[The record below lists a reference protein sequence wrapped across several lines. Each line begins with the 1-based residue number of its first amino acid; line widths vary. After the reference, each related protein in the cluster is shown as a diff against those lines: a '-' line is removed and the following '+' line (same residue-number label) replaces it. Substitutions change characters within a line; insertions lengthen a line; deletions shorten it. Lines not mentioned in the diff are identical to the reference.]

1 MILVMVVEYTLAV
14 VIAFDADEN
23 KKKCCFLM
31 KQQLVY
37 MRNMYFS
44 LIEHC

>member
-23 KKKCCFLM
+23 KKKMLFLDETTIG
-31 KQQLVY
+31 VY
-37 MRNMYFS
+37 EKYVF
-44 LIEHC
+44 LFD